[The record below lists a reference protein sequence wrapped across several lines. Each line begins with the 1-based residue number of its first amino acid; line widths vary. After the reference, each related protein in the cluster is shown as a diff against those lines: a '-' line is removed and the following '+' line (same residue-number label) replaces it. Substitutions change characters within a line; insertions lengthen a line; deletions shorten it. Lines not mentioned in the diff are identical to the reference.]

1 MTAPRFRSQI
11 HHLGPRNYSITTRVF
26 VTRAR
31 PISYRPTIAGRRV
44 ACQLGSDGRA
54 NDLGGSNA

>member
-1 MTAPRFRSQI
+1 MTAPRFRSEF
-11 HHLGPRNYSITTRVF
+11 HHIGPRNYSITTRVF
-26 VTRAR
+26 VARAR
-31 PISYRPTIAGRRV
+31 PISDPGRIAGRCV